1 MRAPVDLQEPAT
13 QRFHPFHSQLYIGKG
28 RALYCGPLQ
37 HLEAHA
43 YGAPVLHVG
52 IYQPFRMMLADGV
65 WRSYRVAIVPPGLR
79 HALDVAGGVHGK
91 LFMDL
96 ESPSAPAFRR
106 RFPFAK
112 GVARA
117 FRDPEIV
124 QCFNWVFEEN
134 PRQADVEAR
143 LDRLLPAQ
151 DGARIDPRIAK
162 ILALIRAEP
171 DRNHSQSELGEALG
185 LSPSRVLHLFSQ
197 QIGVPYR
204 RYRMWNRLWLA
215 AERLH
220 ASDNMTIAALDS
232 GFADAT
238 HFSHAF
244 RDTFG
249 VNPAPVFR
257 KIERFERLV

>member
-1 MRAPVDLQEPAT
+1 MAAICDLQEPAT
-13 QRFHPFHSQLYIGKG
+13 QRFHPFHSQLYLGKG
-28 RALYCGPLQ
+28 RAVYCGPLQ
-37 HLEAHA
+37 HLEAHV

-52 IYQPFRMMLADGV
+52 IYQPFKMMLADGA
-65 WRSYRVAIVPPGLR
+65 WRSYRVAVVPPGLR

-91 LFMDL
+91 LFMDV

-106 RFPFAK
+106 RYPYRK
-112 GVARA
+112 GQVAS

-124 QCFNWVFEEN
+124 ALFHWVFEAD
-134 PRQADVEAR
+134 PRQAAVEAR
-143 LDRLLPAQ
+143 LDRFLPAE
-151 DGARIDPRIAK
+151 DGAPIDPRIAQV
-162 ILALIRAEP
+162 LALIRNEP
-171 DRNHSQSELGEALG
+171 DRNYSQSELGEALG

-204 RYRMWNRLWLA
+204 RYRLWKRLWLA
-215 AERLH
+215 TERLH
-220 ASDNMTIAALDS
+220 ASDNMTVAALDS
-232 GFADAT
+232 GFADAS
-238 HFSHAF
+238 HYSHAF

>member
-1 MRAPVDLQEPAT
+1 MQK
-13 QRFHPFHSQLYIGKG
+13 FHPFHSQLYMGKG

-52 IYQPFRMMLADGV
+52 IYKPFKMMLADGA

-96 ESPSAPAFRR
+96 QNPSAPAFRR
-106 RFPFAK
+106 RFPYEK
-112 GVARA
+112 GAVRA
-117 FRDPEIV
+117 FRDPGIV
-124 QCFNWVFEEN
+124 ECFHWIFEEN
-134 PRQADVEAR
+134 PRQPEVEAR
-143 LDRLLPAQ
+143 LDRLLPGE
-151 DGARIDPRIAK
+151 DGGLVDPRVAQV
-162 ILALIRAEP
+162 LALIRNEP
-171 DRNHSQSELGEALG
+171 DRNYSQKELGEALG

-204 RYRMWNRLWLA
+204 RYRMWTRLWLA

-220 ASDNMTIAALDS
+220 ASDNMTIAAMDS